1 MRRFPGSRIQVK
13 GVPRGFVTVQ
23 RAMQIAHCSE
33 VTIRRAIRRQ
43 ILNVMRWRGR
53 VIVQEASVREWLKG
67 KPYVPA
73 KQGPLY
79 RKDNPGAA
87 ASTETPAV
95 VAGAA

>member
-1 MRRFPGSRIQVK
+1 MRKFPGSRVQVK
-13 GVPRGFVTVQ
+13 GVPRGYVTVQ

-43 ILNVMRWRGR
+43 ILEVMRWRGR
-53 VIVQEASVREWLKG
+53 VVVKEASVREWLKG

-79 RKDNPGAA
+79 RKQNPEAPA
-87 ASTETPAV
+87 LTTASSVSAVPA
-95 VAGAA
+95 